1 MPDRFSLAP
10 NVARSETMQDIIKT
24 FELHTNICPTVCPEC
39 GEVLDIRDDTI
50 DHAINHVLG
59 HGWKLLHVGSEQGDD
74 EYGRFFSH
82 TVAILGRP
90 SV

>member
-1 MPDRFSLAP
+1 
-10 NVARSETMQDIIKT
+10 MQDIIKT
-24 FELHTNICPTVCPEC
+24 FEIHTNIYPTICPEC
-39 GEVLDIRDDTI
+39 GEILDIRGDTI

-59 HGWKLLHVGSEQGDD
+59 HGWRLLHVGSERGDD
-74 EYGRFFSH
+74 ADGRSVSH